1 MAEKKKSVYSSIADD
16 IIAKIQSGTYKVGS
30 LLPPEREFMGIYK
43 VQRTTVRRGL
53 SILSAEGYIRK
64 TAGLGSVVVSTV
76 PAEAPDKVPTIIK
89 SEKKPSGDY
98 SILVSG
104 SKSLDKMPR
113 LVIDTLSHLGK
124 DKGTLIT
131 TDISEIKRGNII
143 CVDTEPDTTKDVCL
157 ALCQSDDRRSV
168 ILDNDKGAYVALTYL
183 ESLGHTKIAFIG
195 TQSGLS
201 FENAAYDSFSAVNS
215 FFDEELVNLSGADEK
230 SGFDGFSEL
239 FRRHGGKFTAV
250 CTVNDEVAKGVLK
263 AAKYYKVNVPE
274 EMSVVS
280 LCSAQAKPPVDAI
293 FYNPSELAEE
303 IISSSDASSRISTVL
318 FGGKLIVSGSSSS
331 IKEGNEG
338 GKRMSDFLL

>member
-16 IIAKIQSGTYKVGS
+16 IISKIKDGTYKVGS

-53 SILSAEGYIRK
+53 EILSSEGYIK
-64 TAGLGSVVVSTV
+64 KAAGLGSVVVSSIPSETSIDV
-76 PAEAPDKVPTIIK
+76 TQVTKP
-89 SEKKPSGDY
+89 EKKPSGNY
-98 SILVSG
+98 SILISED
-104 SKSLDKMPR
+104 KPLDKMPR
-113 LVIDTLSHLGK
+113 LVIDTLAHLGK
-124 DKGTLIT
+124 DKGALIT
-131 TDISEIKRGNII
+131 SDISEIKDGKTICIDTDTDTKKNI
-143 CVDTEPDTTKDVCL
+143 CL
-157 ALCQSDDRRSV
+157 ALCQSDERRSV

-183 ESLGHTKIAFIG
+183 EGLGHTKIAFIG
-195 TQSGLS
+195 TQTGLS

-250 CTVNDEVAKGVLK
+250 CTVNDEVAKGVIK

-274 EMSVVS
+274 EMSVIS
-280 LCSAQAKPPVDAI
+280 LCSAQAKPSVDAI
-293 FYNPSELAEE
+293 FYSPSELAEE
-303 IISSSDASSRISTVL
+303 ILESANAAFRVSTVL
-318 FGGKLIVSGSSSS
+318 FGGKLVTAGSSSS
-331 IKEGNEG
+331 IKEENEN